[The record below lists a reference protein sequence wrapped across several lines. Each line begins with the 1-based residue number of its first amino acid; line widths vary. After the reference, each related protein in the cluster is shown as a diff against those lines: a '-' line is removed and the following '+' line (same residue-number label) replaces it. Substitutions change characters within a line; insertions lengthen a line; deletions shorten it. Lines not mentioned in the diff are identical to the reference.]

1 MVGNFDAD
9 TDPVVAETLKGVP
22 PAQPAAA
29 DDATRKVVD
38 ALSQQHGWG
47 TPGSALSR
55 ITGKI
60 CTPHMSILLA
70 MTKQLPR
77 ELMFRK
83 SPTLQPHGLV
93 TASGACLIASAERGP
108 SQWRLDGLNYTFK
121 AHIVSYFGAATLI
134 TDITP
139 KMVENF
145 TAVNTGGGGRSRT
158 YDAADMSRVL

>member
-9 TDPVVAETLKGVP
+9 TDPVVAESLKGVP

-83 SPTLQPHGLV
+83 AQRFSPRAGN
-93 TASGACLIASAERGP
+93 GERLLSDRLGRAGP
-108 SQWRLDGLNYTFK
+108 ESMAL
-121 AHIVSYFGAATLI
+121 
-134 TDITP
+134 
-139 KMVENF
+139 
-145 TAVNTGGGGRSRT
+145 GRT
-158 YDAADMSRVL
+158 QLYI

>member
-9 TDPVVAETLKGVP
+9 TDPVVAESLKGVP

-47 TPGSALSR
+47 TPGSASSR

-93 TASGACLIASAERGP
+93 TASGSCLIASAERGP
-108 SQWRLDGLNYTFK
+108 SQ
-121 AHIVSYFGAATLI
+121 
-134 TDITP
+134 
-139 KMVENF
+139 
-145 TAVNTGGGGRSRT
+145 
-158 YDAADMSRVL
+158 